1 MTQQPSRRHI
11 AVSVR
16 DYERATALRDALA
29 ERSGRK
35 VTISG
40 TVGRALECLEDSH
53 SRRAWLSPSEAG
65 PVLTERLR
73 DTLASAF
80 AQFIGREMPERR
92 LKGIAFRS
100 EQMVV
105 IFEDDTEAP
114 LYVPM
119 VAGESRELH

>member
-1 MTQQPSRRHI
+1 MKQPNRRQ
-11 AVSVR
+11 VSLRIV
-16 DYERATALRDALA
+16 DYEKATALRDALA
-29 ERSGRK
+29 EKSGRK
-35 VTISG
+35 VAISDILA
-40 TVGRALECLEDSH
+40 RSLECLEAAH
-53 SRRAWLSPSEAG
+53 TRGAWLSPSEAG

-73 DTLASAF
+73 DSLASAF

>member
-1 MTQQPSRRHI
+1 MAQRNRRQ
-11 AVSVR
+11 VSIDTD
-16 DYERATALRDALA
+16 DYRRLAALRDSLV
-29 ERSGRK
+29 EKTGRK
-35 VTISG
+35 TTITDTIARTIS
-40 TVGRALECLEDSH
+40 CLEDAH
-53 SRRAWLSPSEAG
+53 QRGAWLSPREAG

-92 LKGIAFRS
+92 LKGIAFRG

>member
-1 MTQQPSRRHI
+1 MPQRNRRQ
-11 AVSVR
+11 VSIDTD
-16 DYERATALRDALA
+16 DYHRLAALRDALV
-29 ERSGRK
+29 EKTGRK
-35 VTISG
+35 VTI
-40 TVGRALECLEDSH
+40 TDTIARTIECLEDAH
-53 SRRAWLSPSEAG
+53 RRGAWLSPSEAG

-80 AQFIGREMPERR
+80 AQFIGREMPERK
-92 LKGIAFRS
+92 LKGIAFRG

-119 VAGESRELH
+119 VATESRQLN

>member
-1 MTQQPSRRHI
+1 MKEPNRRQ
-11 AVSVR
+11 VSLRNADFEKV
-16 DYERATALRDALA
+16 TALRDALA
-29 ERSGRK
+29 EKSGRK
-35 VTISG
+35 VTISD
-40 TVGRALECLEDSH
+40 TMGRAIGCLEDAH
-53 SRRAWLSPSEAG
+53 ARGAWLSPSEAG

-73 DTLASAF
+73 DSLASAF

-119 VAGESRELH
+119 VAGESRGLH